1 MSVQEIIAAI
11 AGLPDSERREAYVEL
26 DALRRSDPVAPEPK
40 PLSAH
45 DKAKHLIGPGSG
57 LRDLSSNKEYLKDL
71 GKSSLS

>member
-1 MSVQEIIAAI
+1 MRVQEIIAAI
-11 AGLPDSERREAYVEL
+11 AGLPDGERRKVYAEL
-26 DALRRSDPVAPEPK
+26 DELRSSDPAAPPPK